1 MGREGLGQ
9 GSGDKQ
15 GTGPRKQW
23 QIYMLYFILMWKNT
37 DVKHNINKVCIK
49 VSPLSTTIVQASL
62 IIEIR
67 AF

>member
-1 MGREGLGQ
+1 MGILH
-9 GSGDKQ
+9 
-15 GTGPRKQW
+15 
-23 QIYMLYFILMWKNT
+23 ILMWKNT